1 MPKIERSLQIW
12 LITKERIASAEEEI
26 RQLQN
31 RKKEYEQKLKA
42 QERKDRNHRICK
54 RGGFLESVL
63 PDLKGFTDA
72 QFETFIKKTL
82 LTDYATR
89 EINKVK
95 AQNAPP
101 EAENAESAAARKS
114 DATAEKPMETAE
126 TDAITSN
133 SNSDKSRKGAA

>member
-1 MPKIERSLQIW
+1 MANYKD
-12 LITKERIASAEEEI
+12 RIASAEEEI

-63 PDLKGFTDA
+63 PDLKGFTHE
-72 QFETFIKKTL
+72 QFEAFIKKTL

-89 EINKVK
+89 EINKFK

-101 EAENAESAAARKS
+101 EAENAESAAAWKS
-114 DATAEKPMETAE
+114 DEPAENPTETAK
-126 TDAITSN
+126 TDATTSN
-133 SNSDKSRKGAA
+133 SNADKSRTGAA